1 MDMIANIFLFL
12 NDGRSTYCAYLIM
25 SKSYHISQGGFK
37 AVQDEAPGYSRIVI
51 IFNYVIFRSG
61 CRFCGTFSKF
71 DIQYS
76 FNLLYRVNK
85 FCLIEFTAILDAFQI
100 IVDGGKY
107 WLAAIRPVS
116 A

>member
-71 DIQYS
+71 VSSTPSTLCIASTSFVLLNLPPYS
-76 FNLLYRVNK
+76 IPFR
-85 FCLIEFTAILDAFQI
+85 
-100 IVDGGKY
+100 
-107 WLAAIRPVS
+107 
-116 A
+116 

>member
-61 CRFCGTFSKF
+61 CRFCGT
-71 DIQYS
+71 
-76 FNLLYRVNK
+76 
-85 FCLIEFTAILDAFQI
+85 ILQ
-100 IVDGGKY
+100 VR
-107 WLAAIRPVS
+107 RPVRLQPS
-116 A
+116 VSRQQVLSY

>member
-25 SKSYHISQGGFK
+25 SKLYHIGQGGFK
-37 AVQDEAPGYSRIVI
+37 AVQNKAYGYSRIVI

-85 FCLIEFTAILDAFQI
+85 FCLIEFDRL
-100 IVDGGKY
+100 
-107 WLAAIRPVS
+107 L
-116 A
+116 

>member
-71 DIQYS
+71 DIQYA
-76 FNLLYRVNK
+76 FNPLYRVNK
-85 FCLIEFTAILDAFQI
+85 FCLIEFTAILHPS
-100 IVDGGKY
+100 GGYRK
-107 WLAAIRPVS
+107 R
-116 A
+116 